1 MNAQIPV
8 SADELL
14 EAVLIVDVQKEGDV
28 IGAGVSGGVGSW
40 GRICPEYEAAVA
52 QIGAVGGS
60 EV

>member
-1 MNAQIPV
+1 MLNSP
-8 SADELL
+8 SADELVG
-14 EAVLIVDVQKEGDV
+14 AWLIVDVAEGDV

>member
-1 MNAQIPV
+1 MLNSP
-8 SADELL
+8 SADELVG
-14 EAVLIVDVQKEGDV
+14 AVLVVDAEEGGV

-52 QIGAVGGS
+52 QIGAAGGS

>member
-1 MNAQIPV
+1 MLNSP
-8 SADELL
+8 SADELVGAWL
-14 EAVLIVDVQKEGDV
+14 VVDVAEGDV